1 MREGHPEEGRPGRR
15 RRGRRPNELRRADDR
30 TRGLWIAAF
39 RLSPLIAVL
48 CGIAIGM
55 AVWNAENRAAQAE
68 ALHRHRIPATT
79 VGQADK
85 ALPARFIAP
94 RMVKAQAAWEYPVS
108 HRHTDTVLV
117 PAGTPVG
124 GKVMVWVDDAGREA
138 SEPRP
143 EGEVASTAVA
153 AGAAVFGVIVLS
165 AGGVVWLR
173 LHRVEAHSL
182 AAWDREWELLE
193 PRWSGRVRRDPGAE
207 DD

>member
-1 MREGHPEEGRPGRR
+1 MREGHPEEGRPRR
-15 RRGRRPNELRRADDR
+15 RLLGRRPNELRRAGDR
-30 TRGLWIAAF
+30 TRGRWIAAF

-48 CGIAIGM
+48 CGIVIGM

-79 VGQADK
+79 VGQADR
-85 ALPARFIAP
+85 ALPVRFNEP
-94 RMVKAQAAWEYPVS
+94 RMATAQVAWEYPVS

-124 GKVMVWVDDAGREA
+124 GKVTVWVDDAGRETP
-138 SEPRP
+138 EPRP

-153 AGAAVFGVIVLS
+153 AGAAAFGVIVLS

-173 LHRVEAHSL
+173 LRRVEAHSL